1 MNKLPKALK
10 RQVQIWMISGL
21 VLIVFLVGF
30 EPLKLPLPVLLLP
43 FVVFGV
49 WVRSGVMAFM
59 MVLRNQSQPS
69 RKVRVVA
76 SSIAAVL
83 LLLVTLLSLG
93 QLSWRDILLVASL
106 VIGLMFYFY
115 KTDLF

>member
-1 MNKLPKALK
+1 
-10 RQVQIWMISGL
+10 MISGL
-21 VLIVFLVGF
+21 ILIVFLVGF

-43 FVVFGV
+43 FIVFAI
-49 WVRSGVMAFM
+49 WVRSGVMTLAM
-59 MVLRNQSQPS
+59 LLRHQAKPS

-76 SSIAAVL
+76 TSIAAVL